1 MYALQWLLR
10 GRPAPRAKRLAMQ
23 VAHCLS
29 EGQRDHTYY
38 CLQAALKY
46 VAKAKVMGGKWV
58 SYNELT
64 ERNEYLHLTQ
74 HTKSIFLK
82 RWSMLCT
89 TEVQGEKVQG
99 QTVQGE
105 KVQGEK
111 VQGEKVQG
119 VEVQGVEVQ
128 GKQAGKGSKRKA
140 SEVQGAT
147 NQNEAKEKTILDL
160 LLAKAF
166 ATKRKYMNVS
176 GQASAFLAQVQA
188 DEQFNWMSADIL
200 SPVHKAQAQLAE
212 DLTPFFLHLASG
224 AAMQQLKKEYPD
236 ESELEE
242 RLRNVS
248 SLLPKVNALSK
259 EVDRLLRMHSAR
271 NL

>member
-1 MYALQWLLR
+1 M
-10 GRPAPRAKRLAMQ
+10 
-23 VAHCLS
+23 
-29 EGQRDHTYY
+29 
-38 CLQAALKY
+38 QAALKY
-46 VAKAKVMGGKWV
+46 VAKAKVMGGKWT

-64 ERNEYLHLTQ
+64 ERTEYLHLTQ

-82 RWSMLCT
+82 RWSIVCT
-89 TEVQGEKVQG
+89 TAVNNDGEKVQVQG
-99 QTVQGE
+99 DEEVQGE

-119 VEVQGVEVQ
+119 EKVQGDDVQ
-128 GKQAGKGSKRKA
+128 GGKQAGKGSKRKA

-147 NQNEAKEKTILDL
+147 DAKEKTMLDL

-166 ATKRKYMNVS
+166 ATKRKYLNVS

-200 SPVHKAQAQLAE
+200 SPVHKAQAQLSE
-212 DLTPFFLHLASG
+212 HLSPFFLHLASG

-242 RLRNVS
+242 RLRDVS